1 MGNKRQLLSKFG
13 TSRSGSVDEAMA
25 YCDRRFRRTVGFR
38 FTRDSGTLL
47 RSAGPGFD
55 EWQVSIVRSTG
66 HEVTIEEESIAL
78 LVPYVGTI
86 SVDRGNLTSVAKPGS
101 CILVEGGKRT
111 TTLSEGYVGSIIQF
125 PVAAMRKS
133 GLADQVG
140 RRQGRSLNRLETLTS
155 PELVTASR
163 VLVDDLDRQGAKWW
177 GHDGPTTEFQSR
189 VCDMISVLHGLE
201 ASASAGASTS
211 IQHVLKAEEY
221 MRARLDEDLSMVCL
235 ARELGVSV
243 RSLQLAFRRHRGCSP
258 KNVLTTLRLAEA
270 RKRLTDPRSDL
281 SVSAVAAELGFY
293 HFGRFAQAYR
303 QVYGELPSQAVR
315 WQSAPQ
321 RKRPSASSG

>member
-1 MGNKRQLLSKFG
+1 MGNKRELLSKFS
-13 TSRSGSVDEAMA
+13 TSRSRSDDEAMA
-25 YCDRRFRRTVGFR
+25 YCDRRFRRTGGFR
-38 FTRDSGTLL
+38 FTRDNGTLL

-86 SVDRGNLTSVAKPGS
+86 SVDRGNRTSVAKPGS
-101 CILVEGGKRT
+101 CILVGGGRRT

-125 PVAAMRKS
+125 PIAAMRES
-133 GLADQVG
+133 GVADQVS
-140 RRQGRSLNRLETLTS
+140 RRERRSLNRLETLSS
-155 PELVTASR
+155 PELMTASR
-163 VLVDDLDRQGAKWW
+163 VLVDDLDRHGAKWW
-177 GHDGPTTEFQSR
+177 GNDGPATEFRSR
-189 VCDMISVLHGLE
+189 LYDMISMLHGFE
-201 ASASAGASTS
+201 TSTRVGASAS

-221 MRARLDEDLSMVCL
+221 MRGRLDEDLSTACL
-235 ARELGVSV
+235 ARELDISA

-258 KNVLTTLRLAEA
+258 KNVFATLRLAEA
-270 RKRLTDPRSDL
+270 RKRLMDPRSDL

-303 QVYGELPSQAVR
+303 QLYGELPSQTR
-315 WQSAPQ
+315 H
-321 RKRPSASSG
+321 